1 MSEQLSSS
9 SIAESLWWV
18 ISARLAG
25 IRKPTEEDLPL
36 LSTFKVD
43 ALVSVLND
51 DSNLTLYKQHKI
63 PYLWV
68 PIEGGHAPTLAQ
80 LKQLKA
86 FVDKQNAQ
94 NNAVAIH
101 CSNGLRRTGTV
112 LAALLIQQGIDYEG
126 AMAVISAANPAVNLR
141 ENQTSFLKGL
151 S

>member
-1 MSEQLSSS
+1 MSEQLPSP
-9 SIAESLWWV
+9 SISESLWWV
-18 ISARLAG
+18 IPARLAG
-25 IRKPTEEDLPL
+25 VRKPTEEDLSL
-36 LSTFKVD
+36 LRAFKID
-43 ALVSVLND
+43 ALVSVLSD

-63 PYLWV
+63 PYVWV

-86 FVDKQNAQ
+86 FVDEQNAQ
-94 NNAVAIH
+94 CNAVAIH

-112 LAALLIQQGIDYEG
+112 LAALLIQQGMDYEG